1 MSEFFFFWKKSVF
14 LAKIVYLLKAVG
26 ESWDVL
32 VLFSVFVAWK
42 VPFNENVS
50 FTHCM
55 KIIIFVLRKFL
66 KRSENHIFTGFRR
79 FTFPGNI
86 IFSELS
92 FKRKCKK
99 AASFRFCTC
108 AFLRKY
114 EIFVIA
120 IHKVEFFCRSYC
132 NENKRFF
139 ASPKVNFLLILVKQK
154 DEIFYAVPK

>member
-1 MSEFFFFWKKSVF
+1 MLNLTLHKKKNF
-14 LAKIVYLLKAVG
+14 RIKKICEKDRKDY
-26 ESWDVL
+26 
-32 VLFSVFVAWK
+32 VFV
-42 VPFNENVS
+42 S
-50 FTHCM
+50 F
-55 KIIIFVLRKFL
+55 RKFPF
-66 KRSENHIFTGFRR
+66 H
-79 FTFPGNI
+79 GNI

-139 ASPKVNFLLILVKQK
+139 ASPKVNFLLMLVKQK
-154 DEIFYAVPK
+154 DEIFYAVPKYKQAIGKLFVEENVGKVIKKLRIFFTLSQ